1 MNRPHHAFTLIE
13 LLVVI
18 AIIAILAAI
27 LFPVLAQARARA
39 RQTLCA
45 SNTRQIGLGILMYLQ
60 DYDETLVPVAIASA
74 DGNGILWPTL
84 VQPYIK
90 NDQVRLCPDDVH
102 GRINSYGLN
111 EITFPD
117 LTDPGSAQSNVLTLA
132 AFQTPAETVM
142 LAELGTE
149 NDLKTDRPNAY
160 KSTAPD
166 GVLNDAADARPAA
179 RHFQHV
185 NVGLMDGHQK
195 ALRLDRFYTQQT
207 PPDKWYCA
215 DPTHNAA
222 CVSP

>member
-1 MNRPHHAFTLIE
+1 MTRQHNAFTLIE

-27 LFPVLAQARARA
+27 LFPVLSQARARA

-45 SNTRQIGLGILMYLQ
+45 SNTRQIGMGILMYIQ

-74 DGNGILWPTL
+74 GGNGVLWPGL

-102 GRINSYGLN
+102 GKNNSYGLN

-117 LTDPGSAQSNVLTLA
+117 LTDPGNAQSGILTLA
-132 AFQTPAETVM
+132 SFQTPAETVM
-142 LAELGTE
+142 AVELGTQDDWE
-149 NDLKTDRPNAY
+149 TDRPNAY

-166 GVLNDAADARPAA
+166 GTLNDAADARPSA
-179 RHFQHV
+179 RHFQHA

-195 ALRLDRFYTQQT
+195 ALRLDRFYTNQT
-207 PPDKWYCA
+207 PPDKWYCP
-215 DPTHNAA
+215 DPGNAAA